1 MDSAYESRE
10 RRDQVASSAVS
21 SAMRHL
27 LKARNFLTESVRH
40 LRGQR
45 LEECDVQF
53 ARASDEVA
61 EALAAVESPTAAGMA
76 GKDLPARHSSS
87 GSVKAVGNLE
97 EFKWLSDR
105 LGFTKDRE
113 HQQVSNELNA
123 LAVQSRKLSSGSIL
137 AKLSDSGW
145 GPDELGQ
152 YVADLMDTVKGNGT
166 IRQKVE
172 VLKLLKDMIQH
183 TEPRTLFEMKD
194 VDLADLTEDELEELT
209 RSAAQHVAQES
220 ARLQAGLPASTTEG

>member
-1 MDSAYESRE
+1 LDSAYESRE
-10 RRDQVASSAVS
+10 RRDLVASSAIS
-21 SAMRHL
+21 SALRHL
-27 LKARNFLTESVRH
+27 LKAKEHLTQSVRR
-40 LRGQR
+40 LRNQR
-45 LEECDVQF
+45 FEECDEHF

-61 EALAAVESPTAAGMA
+61 EGLEALSSPTHPGVS
-76 GKDLPARHSSS
+76 GDQLPPRDSSS
-87 GSVKAVGNLE
+87 SSVKTIGNLE

-105 LGFTKDRE
+105 MGYSKDRE
-113 HQQVSNELNA
+113 RQQVSNELNA

-137 AKLSDSGW
+137 AKLADSGW
-145 GPDELGQ
+145 GPEELGQ

-194 VDLADLTEDELEELT
+194 VDLADLTEEELEELT

-220 ARLQAGLPASTTEG
+220 ARLQAGLPARTTEG